1 MTLGDNAEATLCA
14 RSVAGDRSA
23 FESLVRMHQAAVR
36 KQLRRL
42 CKGDDGLA
50 DDLAQESFL
59 QAWHQLKDFRGE
71 AKFSSWL
78 YRIAY
83 HRYLMYA
90 RSAHPTEPLPD
101 EDITMQAASY
111 QGDRDHARQLDVASA
126 LAQLPEGER
135 VALIHC
141 YYLDLSNEEAA
152 DVLDLAVGTLKS
164 QVLRGKQRLRTL
176 LAAWQPEETA

>member
-1 MTLGDNAEATLCA
+1 MDFEA
-14 RSVAGDRSA
+14 
-23 FESLVRMHQAAVR
+23 LVRMHQSTVR

-42 CKGDDGLA
+42 TKGDDGLA

-59 QAWHQLKDFRGE
+59 QAWRSLSEFRGD

-83 HRYLMYA
+83 HRYLMHA

-101 EDITMQAASY
+101 EDNLTRAPTHL
-111 QGDRDHARQLDVASA
+111 GDLGHARKLDVTSA
-126 LAQLPEGER
+126 LSQLPEGER

-152 DVLDLAVGTLKS
+152 QILDLPVGTLKS

-176 LAAWQPEETA
+176 LAAWQPEGTP